1 MYNGIG
7 LQTARGSGTNGYV
20 QKNLS
25 HIKRKADRIDYT
37 SEEQLKKLDSQFKQ
51 PNAEILLHEKK
62 RQIEVKCLEMEEL
75 MEEQGFVFEHRF
87 ITLFQT
93 ISLTHGQ
100 IRRFV
105 FKEKIICYRY
115 TEEEINDKLTR
126 YRNLLTEKS
135 QAAEPGVELDDNGRP
150 M

>member
-20 QKNLS
+20 QRNLS
-25 HIKRKADRIDYT
+25 HIKRKVDRVDYT

-75 MEEQGFVFEHRF
+75 MEEQGFVFKLLF
-87 ITLFQT
+87 ITLF
-93 ISLTHGQ
+93 
-100 IRRFV
+100 
-105 FKEKIICYRY
+105 
-115 TEEEINDKLTR
+115 
-126 YRNLLTEKS
+126 
-135 QAAEPGVELDDNGRP
+135 
-150 M
+150 